1 MEENDEINFYDCDG
15 YRPLHHAVLA
25 NDIERAKSLVTMGA
39 LVNAQTESGDGI
51 LVLVCRALRDE
62 EAALWIRPLLT
73 WGAEI
78 IDRDR
83 KNWTALHHCASRG
96 MLKTAA
102 LLIAEGADP
111 FFRNSD
117 GHRPLDLI
125 TENIE
130 QWKELLASA
139 RR

>member
-1 MEENDEINFYDCDG
+1 MENDEINLYDCDG

-25 NDIERAKSLVTMGA
+25 NDIERAKTLVSQGA

-51 LVLVCRALRDE
+51 LVLLCRALRDE
-62 EAALWIRPLLT
+62 EAALWVAPLLS

-96 MLKTAA
+96 MLKTAD
-102 LLIAEGADP
+102 LLMREGADP

-117 GHRPLDLI
+117 GLRPIDLV
-125 TENIE
+125 TDGFDK
-130 QWKELLASA
+130 WKEILTSA